1 MLDQTLLMQTLKD
14 IADTG
19 ERLSNQSEENAFVV
33 IAEAFKNVGAEVE
46 IERVPLFVSTV
57 DRVSLKADGQSIEA
71 LGNAMTLPLDGEI
84 PDKLIF
90 EMADLSYDT
99 VVKKL
104 PKYLRRRLESM

>member
-33 IAEAFKNVGAEVE
+33 IAEAFKNVGAAVE

-57 DRVSLKADGQSIEA
+57 DSVCLKADGQRIDA
-71 LGNAMTLPLDGEI
+71 LGNAMTLRRNRSSHGVG
-84 PDKLIF
+84 KFKRF
-90 EMADLSYDT
+90 EKSASVGL
-99 VVKKL
+99 K
-104 PKYLRRRLESM
+104 RRSF

>member
-33 IAEAFKNVGAEVE
+33 IAEAFKNVGAAVE

-57 DRVSLKADGQSIEA
+57 DSVCLKADGQRIDA
-71 LGNAMTLPLDGEI
+71 LGNAMTLPVMVETYAVLAL
-84 PDKLIF
+84 LISI
-90 EMADLSYDT
+90 LSIFGIGGLQ
-99 VVKKL
+99 V
-104 PKYLRRRLESM
+104 